1 MIEKYILLSE
11 KSWHDDLFVSL
22 SKNKNQKW
30 FRIKKRNAFN
40 LKKINEINPNKI
52 FIPHWSYIIPKS
64 IFNKFICI
72 VFHMTDLPFGRGGSP
87 LQNLII
93 REIKSTKISAI
104 LINEGIDSGPI
115 YEKKPLKLN
124 GTAQQI
130 FNRSVPV
137 IEKMIN
143 KIINKKLKPIPQK
156 GEIVEFKRR
165 TPKESD
171 LKLISNLSKTYDYIR
186 MLDAENYP
194 NAFLEN
200 KNLKFM
206 FYNANFDKENNI
218 IEANVR
224 ISKK

>member
-130 FNRSVPV
+130 FNRSVPI

-143 KIINKKLKPIPQK
+143 NIINKKLKPTPQK
-156 GEIVEFKRR
+156 GEIIEFKRR

-171 LKLISNLSKTYDYIR
+171 LKLISNLSKVYDHIR

-206 FYNANFDKENNI
+206 FYNANFDKENNL